1 MSKNPVMQGDA
12 QEERILRETIVPSSN
27 HKPVSVSRN
36 ATERLLGIHQLI
48 SAQRHP
54 NVHRLAREFEV
65 SPKTIKRDIEWMRV
79 HWQLPIEYHRQRR
92 GYFYAAP
99 VKQLP
104 GVPTIN
110 AEERFALVVAD
121 KAVSQY
127 GETPFRAPLR
137 TAVHKLTGQRSGLE
151 GHTEPEADLSFR
163 PLGPEESDPQ
173 VMEMVAAS
181 VQHRRALR
189 FTYRKPGERSAAA
202 RFLHPYHLTC
212 CDQRWY
218 VIGHDVD
225 RREIR
230 TFAVSRM
237 NQVARLEVPF
247 EKPHD
252 FDISRYLR
260 GSLSVM
266 SGRNDYDVVIEFDA
280 WATDQLRG
288 RRWHPSMEL
297 MELPGGESRVRLRL
311 SGLEEVER
319 WVLGWG
325 AHATVIQPSP
335 LVERL
340 GAIARALSSRYET
353 L

>member
-12 QEERILRETIVPSSN
+12 QEERILRATIVPSSTD
-27 HKPVSVSRN
+27 KASPSVSRN
-36 ATERLLGIHQLI
+36 ATERLLGIHQSI
-48 SAQRHP
+48 SAERHP
-54 NVHRLAREFEV
+54 NVLRLAREFEV

-79 HWQLPIEYHRQRR
+79 HWQLPIEYDRHRR

-104 GVPTIN
+104 GVPAVN
-110 AEERFALVVAD
+110 MEEHLALEIAD

-127 GETPFRAPLR
+127 GDTPFRESLR
-137 TAVHKLTGQRSGLE
+137 TAVYKLTGRR
-151 GHTEPEADLSFR
+151 TDADETAGLSFR
-163 PLGPEESDPQ
+163 PLGPEESDARSLE
-173 VMEMVAAS
+173 VIAAA
-181 VQHRRALR
+181 VRLRRVLR
-189 FTYRKPGERSAAA
+189 FHYRKPGDKGTAVRQV
-202 RFLHPYHLTC
+202 HPYHLTC
-212 CDQRWY
+212 CEQRWY

-230 TFAVSRM
+230 TFVVSRM
-237 NQVARLEVPF
+237 KQVTRLEVPF

-266 SGRNDYDVVIEFDA
+266 SGRNDYDIVIEFDA

-325 AHATVIQPSP
+325 AHATVIQPAL

-340 GAIARALSSRYET
+340 GAVARALSSRYET